1 MFYLVPSFP
10 ISDRM
15 YLGRMLAV
23 VIIILISNILQYVHQ
38 LSLLLILLSIIHV
51 AIVSCA
57 LELFLSPP

>member
-1 MFYLVPSFP
+1 MFYLVPRFP

-23 VIIILISNILQYVHQ
+23 VIILVIANILQYVHQ

-51 AIVSCA
+51 AIVSWA